1 MSLNTFDSNP
11 HDANLEMQV
20 RDALEQYTPL
30 SVWKHSVQVHANA
43 GTVILS
49 GVARSQAE
57 KEVAE
62 NLVSRVKGVSTVQNR
77 LIVDSDLELAVAQ
90 ALAEDVRTCA
100 GFPGILVGVVFGV
113 VYLKGTAPTKELKQ
127 AAGEIA
133 SQVAGV
139 ARISNELKVP
149 GN

>member
-11 HDANLEMQV
+11 HDANLETAV
-20 RDALEQYTPL
+20 RDALEQYAPL
-30 SVWKHSVQVHANA
+30 SMWKHSVQVRANA
-43 GTVILS
+43 GTVTLS
-49 GVARSQAE
+49 GTARSQAE

-62 NLVSRVKGVSTVQNR
+62 NLVSRVKGVSTVQNQ

-90 ALAEDVRTCA
+90 ALVSDARTRP

-113 VYLKGTAPTKELKQ
+113 AYLKGTAPTKELKQ

-139 ARISNELKVP
+139 ARVSNELKVP